1 VNDDPF
7 RNQLGAMLMGP
18 GKTTFA
24 LGGAMFA
31 APCCPPGLVDRYLR
45 KRPHAR

>member
-1 VNDDPF
+1 
-7 RNQLGAMLMGP
+7 MGP

-24 LGGAMFA
+24 MGGAMFA
-31 APCCPPGLVDRYLR
+31 APLLILLGLVDRYLR